1 MDILEKTLLFG
12 NDFLTTTNPARLV
25 PFKFEI
31 YRSEQGFYHRIYK
44 QVGMSG
50 ANFGQTFEVWLLK
63 NRKVGI
69 SKPTIQQS
77 MNIFSIAKIFINGII
92 HKL

>member
-31 YRSEQGFYHRIYK
+31 YRSEQGLYHRVYK

-50 ANFGQTFEVWLLK
+50 ANFGQTFQVWAFEEQK
-63 NRKVGI
+63 SWDKQTDDTTVDEY
-69 SKPTIQQS
+69 IQHCQDIYKR
-77 MNIFSIAKIFINGII
+77 NNT
-92 HKL
+92 